1 MQMEFDIL
9 NATEIMIS
17 MWLSMDLLKLIV
29 IKCFRGDY

>member
-1 MQMEFDIL
+1 MQMEFGIL

-29 IKCFRGDY
+29 IKCFCGDS